1 MKLKQILFGSLLLA
15 VPFTACTNEE
25 LLEIEAPANLEE
37 AVALGEGYTI
47 VGTKG
52 VDSRFV
58 ISEANGKFSAVWEAT
73 DMVGGAWI
81 GYQKATQKNTNNYVK
96 HAQIMSNHP
105 FSISKDLGGMKTV
118 EFTAP
123 TNVFEGKHILYYP
136 YDPSFKAA
144 VDYIPVKIE
153 QNQTMD
159 CTAGK
164 ELDHINANS
173 FAWTTIDAKGGPV
186 AGKFTLN
193 QVTNIVSLKLGAE
206 KKISDRFVGKK
217 IEKIIIEAVSEDGD
231 AMLYNEAQLKGNSPA
246 DGKYASF
253 EGEMNYV
260 NPINTY
266 ILSVENATA
275 DYQATES
282 GEDGVTAKPF
292 YLAMLK
298 ANDDIEAITVRA
310 IMSDGRVFYKTIE
323 IDDDEDLFEELIQA
337 EGTDQLV
344 EMEVVFDS
352 EDKAGTIYTADQFED
367 ALSSVKNGNTITLG
381 ADITLDALTLDYD
394 YNFTIEG
401 SKLII
406 KNEME
411 VTAGHVTFEDGVLVA
426 KGADIYVGEDG
437 VLEAS
442 EVVEIGSIDV
452 DGEAILLSCNTIKSA
467 TVNKA
472 GKLTIDN
479 AGYVDGNSNKIYA
492 GVAAL
497 KIGRSSN
504 VELEQVNLTGKTTIT
519 DGEVDFTD
527 VKNTGVLT
535 ATGYLTGDVHNVG
548 GTLNMEEVDGTL
560 TVTNNGKVVVTGED
574 WEFEG
579 TINND
584 AATGYPNYYSAG
596 SMEVSM
602 DEENV
607 FTFNS
612 ITMAAG
618 TTLDL
623 KVGAMKENAA
633 NALVLNAATSTL
645 NIAEESVFVL
655 AGNNTSANGLINIEN
670 DDNIEETTSSYS
682 FTGGVKIAATVKKA
696 SKLGDVLEL
705 NDNNTIVIADALTIP
720 ATTTPEYTKMVS
732 LNWVVKKNITLQDNV
747 TLGADF
753 ETVGSVTIGNS
764 KTDGTVYTFKLNQAK
779 ENVING
785 GTLTVANYVTL
796 DGTAANTQISLK
808 NNGSIAKG
816 TYGVINSNVTV
827 AL

>member
-1 MKLKQILFGSLLLA
+1 MKIVVDAFGGDNAPVEIVKGAISAVNDIDDVEVILTGDEQKVNEILKS
-15 VPFTACTNEE
+15 
-25 LLEIEAPANLEE
+25 
-37 AVALGEGYTI
+37 EGY
-47 VGTKG
+47 KG
-52 VDSRFV
+52 D
-58 ISEANGKFSAVWEAT
+58 
-73 DMVGGAWI
+73 
-81 GYQKATQKNTNNYVK
+81 
-96 HAQIMSNHP
+96 
-105 FSISKDLGGMKTV
+105 
-118 EFTAP
+118 
-123 TNVFEGKHILYYP
+123 
-136 YDPSFKAA
+136 
-144 VDYIPVKIE
+144 
-153 QNQTMD
+153 
-159 CTAGK
+159 
-164 ELDHINANS
+164 
-173 FAWTTIDAKGGPV
+173 
-186 AGKFTLN
+186 
-193 QVTNIVSLKLGAE
+193 
-206 KKISDRFVGKK
+206 KISVVHAPEIITNDESPTMAIKQKKQSSLVVGL
-217 IEKIIIEAVSEDGD
+217 D
-231 AMLYNEAQLKGNSPA
+231 
-246 DGKYASF
+246 
-253 EGEMNYV
+253 
-260 NPINTY
+260 
-266 ILSVENATA
+266 
-275 DYQATES
+275 
-282 GEDGVTAKPF
+282 
-292 YLAMLK
+292 MLK

-367 ALSSVKNGNTITLG
+367 ALSSVKNNGVITLG

-437 VLEAS
+437 VLKAS

-452 DGEAILLSCNTIKSA
+452 DGEAILSGNTIKSA

-479 AGYVDGNSNKIYA
+479 AGYVDGSSNQIYA

-504 VELEQVNLTGKTTIT
+504 VELTHVKLTGKTTIT
-519 DGEVDFTD
+519 DGEVDFSD

-535 ATGYLTGDVHNVG
+535 ATGYLTGTVHNVG

-584 AATGYPNYYSAG
+584 AATGNPTYYSAG
-596 SMEVSM
+596 TMEVSM

-623 KVGAMKENAA
+623 KVGAMKENVA

-655 AGNNTSANGLINIEN
+655 AGENTSANGLINIEN

-720 ATTTPEYTKMVS
+720 ATTTPEYTKMVG

-747 TLGADF
+747 TLGAEF

-764 KTDGTVYTFKLNQAK
+764 KTDGTVYTFTLNQTE

-808 NNGSIAKG
+808 NNGYIAKG
-816 TYGVINSNVTV
+816 TYGNISGNVTV

>member
-81 GYQKATQKNTNNYVK
+81 GYQKATQKGTNNYVK

-367 ALSSVKNGNTITLG
+367 ALSSVKNNGVITLG

-437 VLEAS
+437 VLKAS

-452 DGEAILLSCNTIKSA
+452 DGEAILSGNTIKSA

-479 AGYVDGNSNKIYA
+479 AGYVDGSSNQIYA

-504 VELEQVNLTGKTTIT
+504 VELTHVKLTGKTTIT
-519 DGEVDFTD
+519 DGEVDFSD

-535 ATGYLTGDVHNVG
+535 ATGYLTGTVHNVG

-584 AATGYPNYYSAG
+584 AATGNPTYYSAG
-596 SMEVSM
+596 TMEVSM

-623 KVGAMKENAA
+623 KVGAMKENVA

-655 AGNNTSANGLINIEN
+655 AGENTSANGLINIEN

-720 ATTTPEYTKMVS
+720 ATTTPEYTKMVG

-747 TLGADF
+747 TLGAEF

-764 KTDGTVYTFKLNQAK
+764 KTDGTVYTFTLNQTE

-816 TYGVINSNVTV
+816 TYGNISGNVTV